1 SGSWLGNGY
10 ETWVLYSGDRS
21 NKVGIVDSKYI
32 FHQGIQTLGGSD
44 DPDKKNSACSDVTRK
59 RGSPAFDS
67 RTEVSNQTWELRT
80 FQERWNQAVVED
92 KNWVDRSSST
102 RNRIGNN
109 RRLKRS
115 SVIPSLVQRKAKE
128 TTTLKKHLQFLLR
141 LYIEKFLFLFGSVM
155 RGNAIKKPRSEVRMG
170 TTGGVMSLRTPL

>member
-21 NKVGIVDSKYI
+21 NKVGIVDSEYI
-32 FHQGIQTLGGSD
+32 FHQGIQTLGGSG
-44 DPDKKNSACSDVTRK
+44 DPDKKNSARSGVTRK

-67 RTEVSNQTWELRT
+67 RTEIRRQSTWELRS
-80 FQERWNQAVVED
+80 FKERWNQAVAED

-128 TTTLKKHLQFLLR
+128 TTTLKKTLTVFTQIIYR
-141 LYIEKFLFLFGSVM
+141 KFFVFFGVL
-155 RGNAIKKPRSEVRMG
+155 IVI
-170 TTGGVMSLRTPL
+170 